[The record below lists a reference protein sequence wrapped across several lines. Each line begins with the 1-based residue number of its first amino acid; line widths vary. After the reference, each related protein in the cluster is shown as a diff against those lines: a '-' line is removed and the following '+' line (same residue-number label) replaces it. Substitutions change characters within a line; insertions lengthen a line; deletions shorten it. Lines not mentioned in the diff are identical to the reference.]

1 MQAATSLLD
10 FILNLLKDPQAQAEF
25 RASPEQVLATNC
37 LTGVC
42 AADIHETLP
51 LVTDHRSVELAGPGH
66 SAPPVALVGD
76 TGIHGAIHYLHY
88 ITGTYRYD
96 DHGSHGHEPGH
107 ENIWAVGDVG
117 HDFDGPHPDPSAPG
131 SDGSDR
137 AGDHWMHDGHGMD
150 GGHGGAPGAAEQIYG
165 DHSGQIYGDH
175 SGQIYGDHTG
185 QIYGDHTGRIYGDHT
200 NGDDHGPAGSSAGDP
215 ATGTPGGNGSG
226 PGDGH
231 LHSFGSGAGTT
242 VTSNTSG
249 SPSHS
254 GDTGSWHQ
262 GSGPG
267 TPADTGH
274 TDTTSPD
281 DAGHS
286 TDASSLGD
294 SSYDHHA
301 WDPDH
306 YDDHGWDL
314 HL

>member
-25 RASPEQVLATNC
+25 RASPEQVLATHC

-51 LVTDHRSVELAGPGH
+51 LVTDHRSVELAGIGH

-107 ENIWAVGDVG
+107 ENIWALGDVG
-117 HDFDGPHPDPSAPG
+117 PDFDGPHVDPSTPG
-131 SDGSDR
+131 FDGPDR
-137 AGDHWMHDGHGMD
+137 PGDHWMGHGHGMGDGHGST
-150 GGHGGAPGAAEQIYG
+150 PGPGE
-165 DHSGQIYGDH
+165 
-175 SGQIYGDHTG
+175 

-200 NGDDHGPAGSSAGDP
+200 SGDDHGPGGSPSGGP
-215 ATGTPGGNGSG
+215 ATGASG
-226 PGDGH
+226 RDASGQTGHGDGH
-231 LHSFGSGAGTT
+231 LHSFGSGAGPT

-249 SPSHS
+249 SSSHS
-254 GDTGSWHQ
+254 GDTGSWHNGP
-262 GSGPG
+262 GSG

-274 TDTTSPD
+274 SGITGPD
-281 DAGHS
+281 DTGHS

-294 SSYDHHA
+294 SYYDHSN
-301 WDPDH
+301 DPDH
-306 YDDHGWDL
+306 GDGHGWDL
-314 HL
+314 HLDLH